1 MSKKIILFIIILISL
16 NSCKTVDM
24 ILNSDN
30 YIKRDGV
37 KEVEIRYDTVIV
49 TNNEGSLTSGV
60 VAGINPKRKIIF
72 DKIGQSYTFVSGET
86 IELITDGVDFG
97 KSAFDVITNGNSNDI
112 TIKLI
117 DIEMDKVKL
126 TSKCETIERNGIDFI
141 PKIEVAEGL
150 DPEQIVITPLFDN
163 NCVRTGY
170 QVRYG
175 SSERGCKKEAAD
187 VLDRFKK
194 CAGKNQSKQKTKIKD
209 DCIRLRKL
217 GIPCN

>member
-1 MSKKIILFIIILISL
+1 MNIRIILGLLILISL
-16 NSCKTVDM
+16 SSCKTVDM

-49 TNNEGSLTSGV
+49 SNNEGSLTSGA
-60 VAGINPKRKIIF
+60 VAGINPTRKIIF
-72 DKIGQSYTFVSGET
+72 DNIGQSYTFASGET

-97 KSAFDVITNGNSNDI
+97 KSAFDVITNSHSNDI

-126 TSKCETIERNGIDFI
+126 SSKCETIERNGIEFI

-150 DPEQIVITPLFDN
+150 DPEQIIITPLFDN
-163 NCVRTGY
+163 NCVRTGF
-170 QVRYG
+170 QIRYG
-175 SSERGCKKEAAD
+175 SVESGCKKEAAEI
-187 VLDRFKK
+187 LNLFRKCTGKK
-194 CAGKNQSKQKTKIKD
+194 QSKHKPKIKD
-209 DCIRLRKL
+209 DCIRLSKL
-217 GIPCN
+217 GLPCN